1 MHKSQLEGW
10 SGQSHHGSGYVSGML
25 RLIGATYTSVMKKT
39 REQVP
44 LDEADFY
51 RALIRAVESG
61 EPKVDE
67 PEMQPT
73 REKAADDG
81 WCL

>member
-1 MHKSQLEGW
+1 
-10 SGQSHHGSGYVSGML
+10 
-25 RLIGATYTSVMKKT
+25 MKNT

-61 EPKVDE
+61 EPKVHE
-67 PEMQPT
+67 PETQPT
-73 REKAADDG
+73 REKPPMTVGAHKFRRQLKQIDH
-81 WCL
+81 

>member
-1 MHKSQLEGW
+1 
-10 SGQSHHGSGYVSGML
+10 ML
-25 RLIGATYTSVMKKT
+25 RLIGATYTSVMKNT

-61 EPKVDE
+61 EPKVHE
-67 PEMQPT
+67 PETQPT
-73 REKAADDG
+73 REKPPMTVGAHKFRRQLKQIDH
-81 WCL
+81 

>member
-1 MHKSQLEGW
+1 MHLVTLLSL
-10 SGQSHHGSGYVSGML
+10 SGML
-25 RLIGATYTSVMKKT
+25 RLIDATYTSVMKNT

-51 RALIRAVESG
+51 RALIRAEEIG

-67 PEMQPT
+67 PETKPH
-73 REKAADDG
+73 A
-81 WCL
+81 